1 MGDLQLT
8 FRKEIIM
15 KVSQGSIDSYIN
27 SIKILLNEFHNLKDN
42 EIETK
47 MYLQNGSILNID
59 EIIEEFEGYLIEAM
73 SFSPIY

>member
-1 MGDLQLT
+1 
-8 FRKEIIM
+8 M